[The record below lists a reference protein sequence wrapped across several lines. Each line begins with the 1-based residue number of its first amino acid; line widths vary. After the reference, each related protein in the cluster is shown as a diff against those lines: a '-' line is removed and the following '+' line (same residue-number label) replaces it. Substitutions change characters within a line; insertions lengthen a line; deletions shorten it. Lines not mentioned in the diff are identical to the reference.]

1 MEEYREHRLAGC
13 GCHRVWKYLG
23 IVLATLTGSFLA
35 FYFAT
40 SCALNH
46 LMSPA
51 YAIGDMNRLNKS
63 MMRDFDRIDRQFDKD
78 FKNMRKMTFQHKS
91 AIDFIKTPDAYKF
104 IIDLTPFQGK
114 TDDINVEVKNNQIS
128 ISGEASSNTKNVETF
143 TKMSQTYSLSKG
155 ANTDKMTKKT
165 VDNKYIITIPIED

>member
-1 MEEYREHRLAGC
+1 
-13 GCHRVWKYLG
+13 
-23 IVLATLTGSFLA
+23 
-35 FYFAT
+35 
-40 SCALNH
+40 
-46 LMSPA
+46 
-51 YAIGDMNRLNKS
+51 
-63 MMRDFDRIDRQFDKD
+63 
-78 FKNMRKMTFQHKS
+78 MRKMTFQHKS